1 MHRVIKYA
9 KDTNIVESYTEYKTQ
24 PTNDGC
30 IDISLHNRHGHLI
43 EFRNSV
49 LSKSLWYENGNLQGL
64 QYYFSEKNQ
73 LDLVDCICNGSYSD
87 MFTYFPS
94 GGISTYQNKDQRET
108 KHYHPS
114 GLMDY
119 WKYSEGDDDYTIQY
133 KKGRPVLLTIQTPT
147 CRWVIK
153 WSDRGIFTEIN
164 HYQTNSRISTATK
177 KCGLSLS
184 LVSHKYQFSFYDEN
198 GNDVTATAINM
209 CVNSY
214 NITIEEETMMTLAF
228 GSMFRVT
235 VPDIIRDDYERF
247 LSKNHTKFIINE

>member
-49 LSKSLWYENGNLQGL
+49 LSKSLWYENGNSQGL
-64 QYYFSEKNQ
+64 QYYFSGPER
-73 LDLVDCICNGSYSD
+73 LDHVECIRNGSYSD

-94 GGISTYQNKDQRET
+94 GGISTHENKDQHET
-108 KHYHPS
+108 KQYMPS
-114 GLMDY
+114 GLLDY
-119 WKYSEGDDDYTIQY
+119 WKFREGDDTYTVQY
-133 KKGRPVLLTIQTPT
+133 KKGRPVSLTIQTPT
-147 CRWVIK
+147 GRWDIK
-153 WSDRGIFTEIN
+153 WSQRGVLTAIN
-164 HYQTNSRISTATK
+164 HYRTDNRISSTPK
-177 KCGLSLS
+177 KCGLSIAPIL
-184 LVSHKYQFSFYDEN
+184 HEYDFSFYDEN

-209 CVNSY
+209 CVNPY